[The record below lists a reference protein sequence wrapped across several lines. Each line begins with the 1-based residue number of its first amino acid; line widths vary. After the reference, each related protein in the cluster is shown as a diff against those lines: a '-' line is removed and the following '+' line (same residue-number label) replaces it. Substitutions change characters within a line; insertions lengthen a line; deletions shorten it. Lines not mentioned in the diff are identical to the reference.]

1 MTRLLKA
8 KEWFDG
14 QLDRLQH
21 IQQLS
26 EDHDQQP
33 HLRGLLADLLPLK
46 KGERK
51 LRLKEERE
59 DLYRV
64 ALMRLFAAFEADFR
78 ESFLAYIESRG
89 GLSRKELEETL
100 PDAISTWLVMYQVLE
115 ARTFSRSLLGQ
126 INRIRDERNRLAHGG
141 LHQEIA
147 HTSPDDVYRAL
158 HTALQLFS
166 GARAKDK
173 P

>member
-14 QLDRLQH
+14 QLARLQH

-89 GLSRKELEETL
+89 GEPGRIVEKGTRG
-100 PDAISTWLVMYQVLE
+100 DA
-115 ARTFSRSLLGQ
+115 A
-126 INRIRDERNRLAHGG
+126 
-141 LHQEIA
+141 
-147 HTSPDDVYRAL
+147 
-158 HTALQLFS
+158 
-166 GARAKDK
+166 
-173 P
+173 